1 MKKWI
6 LLLLV
11 LLVVTLII
19 VPTIFL
25 IFGFQSTPLVTSGKK
40 LSYADVERVKQ
51 FLRDNDPRQSK
62 TRTIRQ
68 IILTERDLNLFL
80 DYALQNSATE
90 LNVKA
95 NTTLATN
102 QAICRLT
109 HFMPSNPF
117 GQYLNLELTCSAAKN
132 TLVLDRLKI
141 GSLVIPRWLLKIVF
155 WISRVWLGNYE
166 SYRQFL
172 QAAESIQQVQFEEG
186 QVTVVYQ
193 WQPEVMRKL
202 RQQGQNMLLSQEDR
216 HRLYIYEEQI
226 AVLARNRTG
235 QAVSLIHFLQPLFQT
250 AYQRTAAGGDPSS
263 ENRTLIMALAAYGMG
278 RNVDWLFGAPLV
290 RPSQSSPRIKLL
302 LLGRE
307 DLAKHFLLSAAIAA
321 SAGSG
326 LADLSGVFKEL
337 SDSQGGSGF
346 SFADLAAD
354 RAGVRLAQMA
364 TDNTERAR
372 LLQARMLNL
381 SDEQQIMPRIDRL
394 PEGIQELEFRRQYRD
409 LDSKTYQFLEQEID
423 RRIAACQ
430 IYQ

>member
-6 LLLLV
+6 VGLLIFFFL
-11 LLVVTLII
+11 TLII
-19 VPTIFL
+19 IPAVLL
-25 IFGFQSTPLVTSGKK
+25 IFGLQSKPLVTSGEK
-40 LSYADVERVKQ
+40 LGYADVERVKQ
-51 FLRDNDPRQSK
+51 LLRNNDPRKLNVATQ
-62 TRTIRQ
+62 RQ

-95 NTTLATN
+95 NTTLSTN

-109 HFMPSNPF
+109 HVMPSNPF

-132 TLVLDRLKI
+132 TLALDRMKI
-141 GSLVIPRWLLKIVF
+141 GSLVIPKWLLKIVF
-155 WISRVWLGNYE
+155 WISHVWLGNYE
-166 SYRQFL
+166 VYRQFM

-186 QVTVVYQ
+186 QVTVVYR
-193 WQPEVMRKL
+193 WQPEMMRKL

-216 HRLYIYEEQI
+216 QRLYIYEEQI
-226 AVLARNRTG
+226 AALARNRRG

-250 AYQRTAAGGDPSS
+250 AYQRTAASGDPSS
-263 ENRTLIMALAAYGMG
+263 ENRTLIMALAAYGTG
-278 RNVDWLFGAPLV
+278 RNVDWLLGAPLG
-290 RPSQSSPRIKLL
+290 RPSQPSARIKVL

-364 TDNTERAR
+364 TDNKERAR
-372 LLQARMLNL
+372 LLQARILML